1 MENITFYE
9 QINLFLENK
18 RPRKPLAFVHRLEPV
33 YVGLMQVY
41 AGTDLRTQL
50 RFQKPIKCNFF
61 ALMLRFGMN
70 PTSSKSHS
78 KFLFSHY
85 IKSYMAHF
93 QNT

>member
-18 RPRKPLAFVHRLEPV
+18 KPRKSLAFVHRLEPV

-41 AGTDLRTQL
+41 VGTDLRTQL

-61 ALMLRFGMN
+61 ALILRFGMN